1 MLSMNF
7 KINKKVT
14 FRDLGKIDYKEGW
27 DYQEKLFKEV
37 IEIKLANRDLPDDQQ
52 VETPNYLLFCEHPH
66 VYTLGK
72 SGSEDN
78 LLLNEDGLKEKEASY
93 YKINRGGD
101 ITYHGPGQLVGYPI
115 IDLDNFFTD
124 IHKYLRFLEEAII
137 QTLDDYGIK
146 AGRIDGL
153 TGVWLDHIEKKNP
166 RKICAIG
173 VKTSRWVT
181 MHGFA
186 FNINAHLD
194 YFKNIIP
201 CGITDKAVT
210 SLDKELGKVMDF
222 HEVSEKVKNH
232 LTNIFE
238 FEVMKEVNNEG

>member
-1 MLSMNF
+1 M
-7 KINKKVT
+7 KVKKNKKVI
-14 FRDLGKIDYKEGW
+14 FQDLGRIDYQEAW
-27 DYQEKLFKEV
+27 DYQEILFKKV
-37 IEIKLANRDLPDDQQ
+37 INIKLENRDLPENAQK
-52 VETPNYLLFCEHPH
+52 ETPNYLLFCEHPH

-78 LLLNEDGLKEKEASY
+78 LLLDKEGLKEKEAAY

-124 IHKYLRFLEEAII
+124 IHKYLRKIEESII
-137 QTLDDYGIK
+137 LTLKDYGLS
-146 AGRIDGL
+146 AGRIEGL

-194 YFKNIIP
+194 YFNNIIP
-201 CGITDKAVT
+201 CGIPDKAVT
-210 SLDKELGKVMDF
+210 SLENELSKTMDF
-222 HEVSEKVKNH
+222 QDVSENVKRH
-232 LTNIFE
+232 LVDVFE
-238 FEVMKEVNNEG
+238 FQLEEPVKDER